1 MNIERKNQVT
11 MIVCTITSLL
21 KEFDFGLEVYKD
33 GSLVFTDIKNGGGYK
48 IDGNQLQ
55 DIYDKTII

>member
-1 MNIERKNQVT
+1 

-48 IDGNQLQ
+48 IDGKQLQ